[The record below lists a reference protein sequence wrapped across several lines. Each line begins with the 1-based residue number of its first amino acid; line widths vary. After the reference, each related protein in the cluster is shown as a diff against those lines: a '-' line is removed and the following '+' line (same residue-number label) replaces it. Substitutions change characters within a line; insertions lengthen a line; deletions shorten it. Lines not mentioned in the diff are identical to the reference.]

1 MSTAVFSD
9 IDFQLMS
16 LLLCCGVGDLSR
28 SVKAIE
34 ADGIHAI
41 RIFQQWNHV
50 LKLPPAHEIS
60 MQQHDFLTLLNA
72 KLFDL
77 HVDTP

>member
-9 IDFQLMS
+9 VGFQLVG
-16 LLLCCGVGDLSR
+16 LLLYSGVGDLSR

-34 ADGIHAI
+34 ADGIHTI
-41 RIFQQWNHV
+41 HIFQQWDHV

-60 MQQHDFLTLLNA
+60 MQQHDFLA
-72 KLFDL
+72 LFDRQI
-77 HVDTP
+77 V